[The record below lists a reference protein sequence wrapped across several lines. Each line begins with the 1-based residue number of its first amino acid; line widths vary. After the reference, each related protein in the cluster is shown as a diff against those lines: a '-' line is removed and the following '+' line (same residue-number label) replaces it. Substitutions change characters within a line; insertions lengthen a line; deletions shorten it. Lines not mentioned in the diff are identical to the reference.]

1 MSSMLDLLPSIAFA
15 SEDNKQQ
22 SSTNDNKDPD
32 TDANDTKCTCSSA
45 SGAGRLIGGRGKL
58 HKEASKLKAI
68 QKSKKKRE
76 SPW

>member
-1 MSSMLDLLPSIAFA
+1 MSSMLDLLQFA

-45 SGAGRLIGGRGKL
+45 SGDGRLVGRRGKL

-68 QKSKKKRE
+68 QKSEKKRE
-76 SPW
+76 